1 MMKRLH
7 SLSALITSDEHLSQL
22 FEKAA
27 RLLAM
32 QRALDQMT
40 PAEMAGLCTIAN
52 IRGQTVIVHA
62 ANNAV
67 AARLRLM
74 LPRLLPTLRN
84 TSKDVNGV
92 RVEVQIP
99 RSATGGSRQTR
110 KTVLGA
116 SAGELLRTLERQ
128 LPASRLRNAVE
139 SLAKKSQP

>member
-1 MMKRLH
+1 MKRLH
-7 SLSALITSDEHLSQL
+7 SLSALITSDKHLSQL

-27 RLLAM
+27 QLSAM
-32 QRALDQMT
+32 QRALDHMT
-40 PAEMAGLCTIAN
+40 PSEMAGLCTIAN

-110 KTVLGA
+110 KTVMGTG
-116 SAGELLRTLERQ
+116 AGELLRALERR
-128 LPASRLRNAVE
+128 LPVSRLRNAVG
-139 SLAKKSQP
+139 SLAKKSQA